1 MSINVYPVIKTEDV
15 CNDYRVLVNGKE
27 AELNTARVSAHPF
40 NRRWPGHQRQKNQSE
55 LINFLSFETDEKVEF
70 EIIPK
75 NSFEKVEVRP
85 KSLGIVPE
93 VTSDGHIKFS
103 LEKPAYFTVEP
114 YGRHNALHV
123 FADPVKKYDVD
134 INDENVI
141 YYGKGEHDVGN
152 IVLKSGQTLFLD
164 EGAVVYSCIY
174 AEDAKDIKILGRG
187 ILDNSKN
194 KEEILFEI
202 NAENNDADVRNAKR
216 QHTVR
221 LEYCENIEID
231 GITIRDS
238 LVYNIRPICCQNLDI
253 RNVKIIGCWR
263 YNSDGIDMHNCENVE
278 ISDCFIRTF
287 DDSICIKGFDFYQN
301 EADMLHNGR
310 MYDVF
315 RNAHIS
321 NCTIWNDWGKSLEIG
336 AETRAREICDIVFE
350 NCDIIHVTGPVLDCY
365 NVDYADVHD
374 LVYRNINVEYDDVI
388 LKSRIQKNDEE
399 TYVNPGDENHSP
411 YLLSSIVEFHK
422 EYSAGGTIRG
432 KNRRIT
438 FENISLYGKQ
448 RIRLAF
454 TGSDMEHKSSDIKII
469 NLRHNGERI
478 TDFSQTDLIM
488 TETTENITIE

>member
-27 AELNTARVSAHPF
+27 ADLNTARVSAHPC

-93 VTSDGHIKFS
+93 ITSDGHIKFS

-114 YGRHNALHV
+114 YCRHNALHV

-263 YNSDGIDMHNCENVE
+263 YNSDGIDMHNCVNVL
-278 ISDCFIRTF
+278 IDNCFLRTY
-287 DDSICIKGFDFYQN
+287 DDSICVKGFDYTQN
-301 EADMLHNGR
+301 EADMYHNGIS
-310 MYDVF
+310 YDVF
-315 RNAHIS
+315 RNVRVS
-321 NCTIWNDWGKSLEIG
+321 NCVLYNDWGKCLEIG
-336 AETRAREICDIVFE
+336 AETRAKEICDIVFTD
-350 NCDIIHVTGPVLDCY
+350 CHIIHVMNAVLDCL
-365 NVDYADVHD
+365 NVDYADVH
-374 LVYRNINVEYDDVI
+374 NVTFQNMTIEYDDVI
-388 LKSRIQKNDEE
+388 PPPDVQRTEDQKYSISTNDYAPDLLCVHVQ
-399 TYVNPGDENHSP
+399 YVH
-411 YLLSSIVEFHK
+411 
-422 EYSAGGTIRG
+422 EYSADTIRRG
-432 KNRRIT
+432 INRDFR
-438 FENISLYGKQ
+438 FHNIRLYGRQRPAFYFAGYDEAHQTSNIHISSLYHNDVPVTDWSACKTNIGP
-448 RIRLAF
+448 F
-454 TGSDMEHKSSDIKII
+454 CHNII
-469 NLRHNGERI
+469 LE
-478 TDFSQTDLIM
+478 
-488 TETTENITIE
+488 

>member
-1 MSINVYPVIKTEDV
+1 MSVNVYPVIKTEDV
-15 CNDYRVLVNGKE
+15 CNDYRVLINGKE
-27 AELNTARVSAHPF
+27 IDLNTARVSAHPF

-55 LINFLSFETDEKVEF
+55 LVNFASFETDESVEF
-70 EIIPK
+70 EIVPRER
-75 NSFEKVEVRP
+75 FEKVVIRP
-85 KSLGIVPE
+85 LSLGIEPVITE
-93 VTSDGHIKFS
+93 DKHIKFT

-123 FADPVKKYDVD
+123 FADPVKKYDVE

-187 ILDNSKN
+187 ILDNSRN
-194 KEEILFEI
+194 KEKILFEI
-202 NAENNDADVRNAKR
+202 NAEDNDADVRNAER

-238 LVYNIRPICCQNLDI
+238 LVYNIRPICCKNVNI

-263 YNSDGIDMHNCENVE
+263 YNSDGIDMHNCEDVE

-301 EADMLHNGR
+301 EEDMFHNGK

-315 RNAHIS
+315 RNTHIS
-321 NCTIWNDWGKSLEIG
+321 NCTIWNDWGKALEIG
-336 AETRAREICDIVFE
+336 AETRAKEICDITFE
-350 NCDIIHVTGPVLDCY
+350 NCNIIHVTGPVLDVY

-374 LVYRNINVEYDDVI
+374 LLYKNINVEYDDI
-388 LKSRIQKNDEE
+388 IPASRLQKNDDEV
-399 TYVNPGDENHSP
+399 YVNPGTEEHSP
-411 YLLSSIVEFHK
+411 YLLCSKVEFHH
-422 EYSAGGTIRG
+422 EYSAGGKIRG

-438 FENISLYGKQ
+438 FENIRLFGKQ
-448 RIRLAF
+448 KIKLFF
-454 TGSDMEHKSSDIKII
+454 TGSDMEHKSSDIKIKD
-469 NLRHNGERI
+469 LYHNGVKI
-478 TDFSQTDLIM
+478 TDFSQAETVM